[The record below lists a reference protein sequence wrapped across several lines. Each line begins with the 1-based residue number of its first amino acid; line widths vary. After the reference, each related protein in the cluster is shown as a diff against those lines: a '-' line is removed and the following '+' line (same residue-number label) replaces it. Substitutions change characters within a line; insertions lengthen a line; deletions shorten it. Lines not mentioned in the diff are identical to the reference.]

1 MDKADLHT
9 KLIDYIDGKLEEA
22 EKAMLEQKIKDDQAV
37 AMEYNQLQEL
47 LGVIES
53 RTTRQPDKSLETE
66 FLSMLEDEIIGL
78 ETALEDV
85 KKTNRGEKA
94 KVFGLKP
101 TLPLGI
107 AAAVAL
113 VLIGGLIGIFLIK
126 SGQDEQISLL
136 KKELDTTRAM
146 IINSLQN
153 QSSPSRR
160 ITGINASFELNQA
173 DDEIVSVLI
182 YTMNNDSNINV
193 RLAAIEALYRF
204 SSEEKIRNALVN
216 TLATQKEPVIQ
227 LTLINMLVKL
237 REDRAIQPMQK
248 LIEDKETLESVKD
261 EAWLGLYKLS

>member
-9 KLIDYIDGKLEEA
+9 KLIDYIDGKLVEA
-22 EKAMLEQKIKDDQAV
+22 EKAMLEQKIKDDPGV
-37 AMEYNQLQEL
+37 AMEYNQLREL
-47 LGVIES
+47 LGVMER
-53 RTTRQPDKSLETE
+53 RTTRQPDKSLETG

-78 ETALEDV
+78 ESDLKDT
-85 KKTNRGEKA
+85 KKTNSDEKA
-94 KVFGLKP
+94 KIFGLKP
-101 TLPLGI
+101 IVPLGI
-107 AAAVAL
+107 AASVAL
-113 VLIGGLIGIFLIK
+113 VLIGGLVGMFLIK

-136 KKELDTTRAM
+136 KKELDATRTM

-160 ITGINASFELNQA
+160 ISGINASFELRQA
-173 DDEIVSVLI
+173 DDEIISVLI

-204 SSEEKIRNALVN
+204 SSEEQIRNAFVN